1 MTCIVD
7 ADMYGTKK
15 SLREAVARDPGNVYI
30 EDPSIFAG
38 SRGIFT
44 AADITV
50 GEGVVV
56 TNHPKRSWFA
66 SIRRRE
72 DGSYHVE

>member
-7 ADMYGTKK
+7 PEVFPTKK
-15 SLREAVARDPGNVYI
+15 SLREAVARCPGAVYI

-38 SRGIFT
+38 SRSCFT
-44 AADITV
+44 AADIKV
-50 GEGVVV
+50 GESLVV

-66 SIRRRE
+66 SIRRTGE
-72 DGSYHVE
+72 ESYRVE